1 MPNERCHCA
10 RLEFGQLT
18 LPDAQP
24 VRAYL
29 GLGSNLGN
37 RRDNLAA
44 AVAALDAAG
53 RTVVVEHS
61 AIYETEPWGYREQ
74 PAFLNCA
81 ISIDTVLPPA
91 ELLALCKEIE
101 QWLGRRPGLRFGPRV
116 VDLDILLYGNQ
127 TVKLETPDLTIPHPR
142 LHQRAFALLPLAEIA
157 GNVLHP
163 VLVRT
168 IGELAAVV
176 DGREGVIIQAGS
188 GEPVPP
194 PVDNPP
200 GLSQYL

>member
-1 MPNERCHCA
+1 MSDERRHRP
-10 RLEFGQLT
+10 RLEFVQLT
-18 LPDAQP
+18 PADAQG

-53 RTVVVEHS
+53 RTAVVEHS
-61 AIYETEPWGYREQ
+61 AVYETEPWGYREQ

-81 ISIDTVLPPA
+81 VGIDTLLSPT
-91 ELLALCKEIE
+91 ELLALCKDIE
-101 QWLGRRPGLRFGPRV
+101 QRLGRRPGLRFGPRV

-163 VLVRT
+163 VLGRT
-168 IGELAAVV
+168 IGELAAAA
-176 DGREGVIIQAGS
+176 DGREGVIIPAGS
-188 GEPVPP
+188 SEPVPP
-194 PVDNPP
+194 P
-200 GLSQYL
+200 G